1 MIIKILNYIG
11 RYIEFLLTGQS
22 DFKITTSEF
31 EKAEII
37 NNEIQAKMALQ
48 EVKDY
53 LKKEF
58 SISLTYPTVIKI
70 GQPKTWA
77 WKWHMT
83 ANFNHIGNYCYQQMG
98 QAYTHMIT
106 IVPGLERTKFKSV
119 LCHELT
125 HAFQAE
131 HEMLRNFK
139 GYKEGMARWV
149 EYHFL
154 MDNHLE
160 TEAAKLNNIGMVLLG
175 NMLNKILLYERE
187 HGRPAAC
194 RWLAGMNDHKKLK

>member
-1 MIIKILNYIG
+1 MIVKILNYIG

-22 DFKITTSEF
+22 DFKIRTSEF

-37 NNEIQAKMALQ
+37 NNEVQAKMAMQ

-58 SISLTYPTVIKI
+58 SISLAYPIVIKL
-70 GQPKTWA
+70 GQPKTWT
-77 WKWHMT
+77 WKWRMT
-83 ANFNHIGNYCYQQMG
+83 ANFNHIGNYCCQHMG
-98 QAYTHMIT
+98 LVSTHMIT
-106 IVPGLERTKFKSV
+106 IIPGLERTKFKSV

-154 MDNHLE
+154 IDNHLE
-160 TEAAKLNNIGMVLLG
+160 AEAAKLNNIGMVLLG
-175 NMLNKILLYERE
+175 NMLNKILLYENKY
-187 HGRPAAC
+187 GRMAAC
-194 RWLAGMNDHKKLK
+194 RWLADMSDKKNTK

>member
-1 MIIKILNYIG
+1 MFIKFLNCLG

-37 NNEIQAKMALQ
+37 DNEVQAKIALQ
-48 EVKDY
+48 EVRLY
-53 LKKEF
+53 LKKAF
-58 SISLTYPTVIKI
+58 SINLTNPIVIKL
-70 GQPKTWA
+70 GRPQTWD
-77 WKWHMT
+77 WKLRLT
-83 ANFNHIGNYCYQQMG
+83 SGFTHIGNYCCERMG
-98 QAYTHMIT
+98 ENSAHMIT
-106 IVPGLERTKFKSV
+106 IVPGLERIKFKSV

-154 MDNHLE
+154 LDNQQ
-160 TEAAKLNNIGMVLLG
+160 EAEAKKISGFGLVLLG
-175 NMLNKILLYERE
+175 NMLNKILLYEKE
-187 HGRPAAC
+187 HGRAATC
-194 RWLAGMNDHKKLK
+194 RWLASIDNN

>member
-1 MIIKILNYIG
+1 MIIRFLNNLG

-37 NNEIQAKMALQ
+37 NNEVQAKIALR
-48 EVKDY
+48 EVRLY
-53 LKKEF
+53 LKKAF
-58 SISLTYPTVIKI
+58 SINLANPVVIKL

-77 WKWHMT
+77 WKLHMT
-83 ANFNHIGNYCYQQMG
+83 SGFNHIGNYCSQQLG
-98 QAYTHMIT
+98 ENSAHMIT
-106 IVPGLERTKFKSV
+106 IIPGLERTKFKSV

-131 HEMLRNFK
+131 HEMLRNFR

-154 MDNHLE
+154 LDSQKE
-160 TEAAKLNNIGMVLLG
+160 SEAKKLSSIGSVLLG
-175 NMLNKILLYERE
+175 NMLTKILNYEKKY
-187 HGRPAAC
+187 GRAATC
-194 RWLAGMNDHKKLK
+194 HWLASMSNDK